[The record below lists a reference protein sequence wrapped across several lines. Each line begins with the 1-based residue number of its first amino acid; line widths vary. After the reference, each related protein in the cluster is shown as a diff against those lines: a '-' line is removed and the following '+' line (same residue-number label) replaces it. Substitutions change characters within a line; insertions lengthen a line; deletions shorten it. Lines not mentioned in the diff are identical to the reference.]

1 MKRYLVTLTGRTNL
15 IVRAMR
21 DHDVCDCYVYANSQ
35 KEAISK
41 FWEQLEKNPHLSS
54 YTRRDFK
61 ITAERWEKGELNM
74 YGEPM
79 SDLES
84 AIPFD
89 LLAVAEWKKDHSY
102 KLTAPETAPETEEK
116 EMNQPEPEKVTESH
130 TEPQKA
136 KSSHQVISRDQIN
149 AWNRLVNEIAGT
161 NLWHRFSLQ
170 KEYKDGSRW
179 VYLTHNASIRACYKE
194 QTGERFF
201 VKITKGGLY
210 GESYFWLYWENCAG
224 TESERWLLND
234 LARDF
239 FGC

>member
-21 DHDVCDCYVYANSQ
+21 DHDVCDCYVYAHSQ

-54 YTRRDFK
+54 YARRDFK

-102 KLTAPETAPETEEK
+102 KLTAPETEEK
-116 EMNQPEPEKVTESH
+116 EMNQPEPEKVTEST
-130 TEPQKA
+130 TEPQNT
-136 KSSHQVISRDQIN
+136 KSTHQVISRAQIN
-149 AWNRLVNEIAGT
+149 AWNRMVNQIAGT
-161 NLWHRFSLQ
+161 KLWHRFVLQ

-179 VYLTHNASIRACYKE
+179 IYYIANASIRACYKE

-201 VKITKGGLY
+201 IKNTKVLNSGKVNV
-210 GESYFWLYWENCAG
+210 WLYWENCSG
-224 TESERWLLND
+224 SESERWLLND

>member
-1 MKRYLVTLTGRTNL
+1 MKNSRGQHLYNQGKSTVYCGITGEKIGRFTIWATMGGATVIRKNSL
-15 IVRAMR
+15 QYAVSY
-21 DHDVCDCYVYANSQ
+21 HDGKYETIA
-35 KEAISK
+35 
-41 FWEQLEKNPHLSS
+41 
-54 YTRRDFK
+54 
-61 ITAERWEKGELNM
+61 RWE
-74 YGEPM
+74 
-79 SDLES
+79 
-84 AIPFD
+84 F
-89 LLAVAEWKKDHSY
+89 AEAQNK
-102 KLTAPETAPETEEK
+102 PETAPETEEK
-116 EMNQPEPEKVTESH
+116 EMNQPEPEKVTEIT

-149 AWNRLVNEIAGT
+149 AWNRIADEIAGT

-210 GESYFWLYWENCAG
+210 GESYFWLYWENCSG